1 MYGFF
6 GTQFTQFTPIQ
17 HVTVATNEAN
27 QRTASFGT
35 GPTAEFLAMLCFNK
49 GEVKHASVLELSS
62 TTTKSEAENL
72 EDAQMSWGEFA
83 DAIQTKM
90 LPETLTVWR
99 KLYEMEQQLRQC
111 SGSLSHQTDATQK
124 KINSLE
130 AGVRRLKH
138 TLRLLLGWYFDYTN
152 DLHIDYPSEKA
163 NSASIKL
170 PSAPVTAND
179 VGGYLNV
186 CFMFWFRVLLLRNEH
201 ELAQRFSSQ
210 FAGTHSGGQDANVR
224 LCEALQPASFRY
236 QATTATKIETKLPQA
251 LHDYFTKGGACN
263 VYHIVQ
269 GVPNHFER
277 FNRNVVKGSIDE
289 LVASVYY
296 DPQDGALAHLARY
309 NDFLCSLAAA
319 QCDAGKIAKLRAN
332 FQHDVQGALAL
343 YSASVPLTEL
353 RKKITEV
360 VGFAE
365 TFVYLNVAKHNKDNH
380 QVRYDYS
387 TAGTVAVDA
396 TYCTETPLLA
406 SKIKGDK
413 DVPPIALTFKCD
425 AATNAFHHPFLFA
438 RVPSAIAYLGK
449 QTGTTFKDDITDDK
463 TFYAYCSEYLAAAV
477 LYHYHPTS
485 MTVAFTAAA
494 GSTKAKLTISGLAFA
509 KSQLKPGA
517 TPSTVEFELPVY
529 TDPDDKYVATAAKDP
544 RDKWHT
550 RFFDNMGK
558 AWKEST
564 ANVFRTTHELVRLR
578 RDDPENFADLFGA
591 KVNTAVTP
599 SLVPTRAKGSPS
611 EENDHMMGMIATYT
625 QTVEGNL
632 YDARR
637 ECVAK
642 CFGGAGTL
650 TYEKVQ
656 ALLPKFRE
664 FNDKTIQPCVENNM
678 HENAFSA
685 LANMLRTVAC

>member
-1 MYGFF
+1 
-6 GTQFTQFTPIQ
+6 
-17 HVTVATNEAN
+17 
-27 QRTASFGT
+27 
-35 GPTAEFLAMLCFNK
+35 
-49 GEVKHASVLELSS
+49 
-62 TTTKSEAENL
+62 
-72 EDAQMSWGEFA
+72 MSWGEFA

-99 KLYEMEQQLRQC
+99 KLYEMEQQHRQC
-111 SGSLSHQTDATQK
+111 SGSLSRQTDATQK
-124 KINSLE
+124 KINSLD

-138 TLRLLLGWYFDYTN
+138 TLRLLHGWYFDVTN
-152 DLHIDYPSEKA
+152 DMHIDCPSEKA
-163 NSASIKL
+163 NSGSL
-170 PSAPVTAND
+170 PTSCPKVNAND

-210 FAGTHSGGQDANVR
+210 FAGTHRGGEDANVL
-224 LCEALQPASFRY
+224 LCEALQPSSFRFH
-236 QATTATKIETKLPQA
+236 ATTATKPDTKLPQA

-319 QCDAGKIAKLRAN
+319 QCDAGKIAKLRDN
-332 FQHDVQGALAL
+332 FQRDVKGALTL
-343 YSASVPLTEL
+343 YSASVPLNDL

-380 QVRYDYS
+380 QVRYDN
-387 TAGTVAVDA
+387 TGDVDTVYCKEDA
-396 TYCTETPLLA
+396 LLFG
-406 SKIKGDK
+406 KIDGNAN
-413 DVPPIALTFKCD
+413 VPAFALTFKCD

-438 RVPSAIAYLGK
+438 RVPSAITYLDK
-449 QTGTTFKDDITDDK
+449 TTTATFAKDITDEK

-477 LYHYHPTS
+477 LYHYHPTT
-485 MTVAFTAAA
+485 MTVAFAKAVSGLSATP
-494 GSTKAKLTISGLAFA
+494 AKLTISGLAFA
-509 KSQLKPGA
+509 KSPLKAGVA
-517 TPSTVEFELPVY
+517 STVEFDLPVY
-529 TDPDDKYVATAAKDP
+529 DSTPSKLYEYISSTDKE
-544 RDKWHT
+544 KWHD
-550 RFFDNMGK
+550 RFFDRMGK
-558 AWKEST
+558 VWKEST
-564 ANVFRTTHELVRLR
+564 EKVFRTTYELVQLR
-578 RDDPENFADLFGA
+578 RDAPEDFANMFGA
-591 KVNTAVTP
+591 KVIQAIAP
-599 SLVPTRAKGSPS
+599 SLVPTRAIGSPV
-611 EENDHMMGMIATYT
+611 EENKHMMGMIATYT

-664 FNDKTIQPCVENNM
+664 FNAKTIQPCVENNM

>member
-6 GTQFTQFTPIQ
+6 GPQFTPIQ
-17 HVTVATNEAN
+17 QVTVATNEAN

-49 GEVKHASVLELSS
+49 ETVDHSSVLKLSQ

-83 DAIQTKM
+83 DTIQMKM

-99 KLYEMEQQLRQC
+99 KMYEMEQQIRQC
-111 SGSLSHQTDATQK
+111 GGSLSRQTDATQK

-138 TLRLLLGWYFDYTN
+138 TLRLLHGWYFDPTN
-152 DLHIDYPSEKA
+152 DQQIEDPSKKY
-163 NSASIKL
+163 SV
-170 PSAPVTAND
+170 VTSDPD

-210 FAGTHSGGQDANVR
+210 FAGTHRGGEDANVR
-224 LCEALQPASFRY
+224 LCEALQPSSFRFH
-236 QATTATKIETKLPQA
+236 ATTAPKPETNLPQA

-269 GVPNHFER
+269 GVPNHFDR

-309 NDFLCSLAAA
+309 NEFLCSLAAA
-319 QCDAGKIAKLRAN
+319 QCDAGKIAKLRDN
-332 FQHDVQGALAL
+332 FQRDVQGALTL
-343 YSASVPLTEL
+343 YSASVPLTDL
-353 RKKITEV
+353 RKTITEV

-365 TFVYLNVAKHNKDNH
+365 TFVYLNVAKYNKDNH

-387 TAGTVAVDA
+387 SGTVTVDT
-396 TYCTETPLLA
+396 TYCTESMLLA
-406 SKIKGDK
+406 GKITGGADLIP
-413 DVPPIALTFKCD
+413 VALTFKCD

-438 RVPSAIAYLGK
+438 RVPSAIIYLG
-449 QTGTTFKDDITDDK
+449 TEPTTTFKKEIKDAP

-477 LYHYHPTS
+477 LYHYHPTG
-485 MTVAFTAAA
+485 MTVAFAKPGTGTPATA
-494 GSTKAKLTISGLAFA
+494 AKLTISGLAFA
-509 KSQLKPGA
+509 KSPLKAGA
-517 TPSTVEFELPVY
+517 ASAVEFDLPEY
-529 TDPDDKYVATAAKDP
+529 DSTAGKLDDYKAGIDKE
-544 RDKWHT
+544 KWHEH
-550 RFFDNMGK
+550 FFDRMGK
-558 AWKEST
+558 VWKEST
-564 ANVFRTTHELVRLR
+564 AKVFRNTYELARLR
-578 RDDPENFADLFGA
+578 RDAPAEFDDMFGA
-591 KVNTAVTP
+591 KVKPATTP
-599 SLVPTRAKGSPS
+599 TSLVPTREKGGTPT
-611 EENDHMMGMIATYT
+611 EENQNMMGMIATYT
-625 QTVEGNL
+625 QTAEGNL

-650 TYEKVQ
+650 TYEKMQ
-656 ALLPKFRE
+656 ALLPKFIE
-664 FNDKTIQPCVENNM
+664 FNDKTIQPCVDNNM